1 MKRLLMLIVIIALF
15 AIPVSA
21 VDFTAPEAP
30 DSAQVYMPPDT
41 ESFGEGLW
49 YVFKTALAELQPRF
63 AEASGICLSLIAV
76 VLLASI
82 LKSFLGSSKQT
93 VELVATL
100 AIGTLLFQS
109 SNTLVRMGTQTVE
122 ELSQY
127 GKLILPVMTAAMAAQ
142 GGVTTS
148 AALYAGTAAFDAVLG
163 AVISRL
169 ITPMVYIY
177 LCLCV
182 ANRAIGEEL
191 LDNLRSFVK
200 WAMTWCLKIVL
211 YIFTGYIGITG
222 VVSGATDAAALK
234 AMRLTITG
242 FVPVVG
248 GIISDASE
256 AILVG
261 AGVVKSAVGVYGLIT
276 LLAIWIGPF
285 MRIGVQYLLL
295 KVTAGVCGVFGTKQ
309 ASGLVQDFS
318 AAMGFLLAMT
328 GAMCLLLLI
337 STVCFMKGV
346 A

>member
-1 MKRLLMLIVIIALF
+1 MKRFAILIAIIALL

-49 YVFKTALAELQPRF
+49 YVFKAALAEIQPKV

-76 VLLASI
+76 VLLASM
-82 LKSFLGSSKQT
+82 LQSFIGSGKQT

-100 AIGTLLFQS
+100 TIGFLLFQS
-109 SNTLVRMGTQTVE
+109 SNTLVRLGTQTVE

-127 GKLILPVMTAAMAAQ
+127 GKLLLPVMTAAMASQ
-142 GGVTTS
+142 GGITVS
-148 AALYAGTAAFDAVLG
+148 AALYTGTAAFDAILG
-163 AVISRL
+163 AIISRL

-191 LDNLRSFVK
+191 LENLRSFVK
-200 WAMTWCLKIVL
+200 WAMTWCLKLVL

-234 AMRLTITG
+234 AMRLTISG

-285 MRIGVQYLLL
+285 LRIGVQYLLL

-309 ASGLVQDFS
+309 ASGLVHDFS
-318 AAMGFLLAMT
+318 AVMGFLLAMT
-328 GAMCLLLLI
+328 GTMCLLLLI